1 MVQSKTFAADSEA
14 VHLNLAALSSIRDH
28 ARSLNRRVAQ
38 SLPWFDGL
46 GLYFFINDDMRWN
59 IFDISLVACFNA
71 LKFIEE
77 WNTQNKQ
84 IEQGRG
90 AKSQSWPVCSL
101 LSGYFLRGWDHI
113 LLRHVLRGS
122 CEGGTFQYCVGR
134 FLDRGTHI
142 THQDSLSIEV
152 YLSRSKQPCLTM

>member
-1 MVQSKTFAADSEA
+1 MVQSKTFAADSEV
-14 VHLNLAALSSIRDH
+14 VHRNLAALSSIRDH

-77 WNTQNKQ
+77 
-84 IEQGRG
+84 
-90 AKSQSWPVCSL
+90 
-101 LSGYFLRGWDHI
+101 
-113 LLRHVLRGS
+113 
-122 CEGGTFQYCVGR
+122 
-134 FLDRGTHI
+134 
-142 THQDSLSIEV
+142 
-152 YLSRSKQPCLTM
+152 

>member
-1 MVQSKTFAADSEA
+1 MQWSFCWNWCGAWPLKPQIKPS
-14 VHLNLAALSSIRDH
+14 HIKPHGSIKQRLVLLTLRQCIAIWLHCQRNREIMRD
-28 ARSLNRRVAQ
+28 RSIEELLKACP
-38 SLPWFDGL
+38 LWFDGL

-122 CEGGTFQYCVGR
+122 C
-134 FLDRGTHI
+134 
-142 THQDSLSIEV
+142 
-152 YLSRSKQPCLTM
+152 